1 MKYFKL
7 IFILIV
13 LNACTDRDS
22 VPIEPTRYDDI
33 DTVSD
38 IEIDEAS
45 ALYQE
50 YVRERFDLEMDY
62 RARLLNEQRT
72 LDRPVTKNIG
82 DEIITF
88 GEQTLPALMRTIKQ
102 VDDEIKRYRIYVSQL
117 STKLTELGRD
127 ANADPDIQ
135 NSKKIIDDYLNK
147 YAELVNNLENIYIA
161 QVKLDLAPDKNQQK
175 ELDQM
180 INSAR
185 YLASQVEE
193 TLESNLD

>member
-1 MKYFKL
+1 MKYLKL

-13 LNACTDRDS
+13 LNACSDRDS
-22 VPIEPTRYDDI
+22 VPLEPTRYDEV
-33 DTVSD
+33 DTVSE

-45 ALYQE
+45 VLYQE
-50 YVRERFDLEMDY
+50 YRRERFKLEMAY
-62 RARLLNEQRT
+62 REKLLSEKEKIT
-72 LDRPVTKNIG
+72 TPLTKNIG

-135 NSKKIIDDYLNK
+135 RSKKIIDDYLDK
-147 YAELVNNLENIYIA
+147 YAELVNKIENIYIA

-175 ELDQM
+175 ELDSM

-193 TLESNLD
+193 TLETNLD

>member
-1 MKYFKL
+1 MKYLKL

-13 LNACTDRDS
+13 LNACSDRDS
-22 VPIEPTRYDDI
+22 VPLEPTRYDEV
-33 DTVSD
+33 DTVSE

-45 ALYQE
+45 VLYQE
-50 YVRERFDLEMDY
+50 YRRERFKLEMAY
-62 RARLLNEQRT
+62 REKLLFEKEKIT
-72 LDRPVTKNIG
+72 TPLTKNIG

-135 NSKKIIDDYLNK
+135 RSKKIIDDYLDK
-147 YAELVNNLENIYIA
+147 YAELVNKIENIYIA

-175 ELDQM
+175 ELDSM

-193 TLESNLD
+193 TLETNLD

>member
-1 MKYFKL
+1 MKYLKL

-13 LNACTDRDS
+13 LNACSDRDS
-22 VPIEPTRYDDI
+22 VPLEPTRYDEV
-33 DTVSD
+33 DTVSE

-45 ALYQE
+45 VLYQE
-50 YVRERFDLEMDY
+50 YRRERFKLEMAY
-62 RARLLNEQRT
+62 REKLLFEKEKIT
-72 LDRPVTKNIG
+72 LPITKNIG

-135 NSKKIIDDYLNK
+135 RSKKIIDDYLNK
-147 YAELVNNLENIYIA
+147 YAELVNKIENIYIA

-175 ELDQM
+175 ELDSM

-193 TLESNLD
+193 TLETNLD

>member
-1 MKYFKL
+1 MKYLKL

-13 LNACTDRDS
+13 LNACSDRDS
-22 VPIEPTRYDDI
+22 VPLEPTRYDEV
-33 DTVSD
+33 DTVSE

-45 ALYQE
+45 VLYQE
-50 YVRERFDLEMDY
+50 YRRERFKLEMAY
-62 RARLLNEQRT
+62 REKLLFEKEKIT
-72 LDRPVTKNIG
+72 LPITKNIG

-135 NSKKIIDDYLNK
+135 RSKKIIDDYLNK
-147 YAELVNNLENIYIA
+147 YAELVNKIENIYIA

-175 ELDQM
+175 ELDSL

-193 TLESNLD
+193 TLETNLD

>member
-22 VPIEPTRYDDI
+22 VPIEPTRYDEI

-147 YAELVNNLENIYIA
+147 YAELVNNLENI
-161 QVKLDLAPDKNQQK
+161 
-175 ELDQM
+175 
-180 INSAR
+180 
-185 YLASQVEE
+185 
-193 TLESNLD
+193 

>member
-1 MKYFKL
+1 MKYLKL

-13 LNACTDRDS
+13 LNACSDRDR
-22 VPIEPTRYDDI
+22 VPLEPTRYDEVDTISEI
-33 DTVSD
+33 D
-38 IEIDEAS
+38 IDEAS
-45 ALYQE
+45 VLYQE
-50 YVRERFDLEMDY
+50 YRRERFELEMAY
-62 RARLLNEQRT
+62 REKLLYEKET
-72 LDRPVTKNIG
+72 ITTPLTKNIG

-102 VDDEIKRYRIYVSQL
+102 VDDEIKRYRIYVSQI
-117 STKLTELGRD
+117 STKLTELERD

-135 NSKKIIDDYLNK
+135 RSKKIIDDYLDK
-147 YAELVNNLENIYIA
+147 YAELVNKIENIYIA

-175 ELDQM
+175 ELDSM

-193 TLESNLD
+193 TLETNLD

>member
-1 MKYFKL
+1 MKYLKF

-13 LNACTDRDS
+13 LNACTDRDRI
-22 VPIEPTRYDDI
+22 PEEPARYDDLRV
-33 DTVSD
+33 VSD
-38 IEIDEAS
+38 LDIDEAS
-45 ALYQE
+45 ALYKE
-50 YVRERFDLEMDY
+50 YLRERFELEKGY
-62 RARLLNEQRT
+62 RARLLSEKQVLN
-72 LDRPVTKNIG
+72 RPVTKNIG
-82 DEIITF
+82 EDLIVF

-102 VDDEIKRYRIYVSQL
+102 VDDEIKRYRTYVSQL

-135 NSKKIIDDYLNK
+135 RSKRIIDDYVDK

-175 ELDQM
+175 ELDSM

-193 TLESNLD
+193 TLVSNLD

>member
-161 QVKLDLAPDKNQQK
+161 QVKLDLAPDKTQQK

>member
-1 MKYFKL
+1 MKYLKF
-7 IFILIV
+7 IFILII
-13 LNACTDRDS
+13 LNACTERDS
-22 VPIEPTRYDDI
+22 VPIEPTRYDDV
-33 DTVSD
+33 DTVSN
-38 IEIDEAS
+38 INIDEAS

-50 YVRERFDLEMDY
+50 YVRERFELEMNY
-62 RARLLNEQRT
+62 RQRLLDEQRT
-72 LDRPVTKNIG
+72 LDRPVTKNI
-82 DEIITF
+82 DNEIVTF

-102 VDDEIKRYRIYVSQL
+102 VDDEIRRYRIYVNQL
-117 STKLTELGRD
+117 STKLTELGRV

-135 NSKKIIDDYLNK
+135 KSKKIIDDYLNK

>member
-1 MKYFKL
+1 MKYLKL

-13 LNACTDRDS
+13 LNACSDRDS
-22 VPIEPTRYDDI
+22 VPLEPTRYDEV
-33 DTVSD
+33 DTISE

-45 ALYQE
+45 VLYQE
-50 YVRERFDLEMDY
+50 YRRERFELEMAY
-62 RARLLNEQRT
+62 REKLLYEKET
-72 LDRPVTKNIG
+72 ITTPLTKNIG

-88 GEQTLPALMRTIKQ
+88 GEQTLPALMRTIIQ

-117 STKLTELGRD
+117 STKLIELERD

-135 NSKKIIDDYLNK
+135 RSKKIIDDYLDK
-147 YAELVNNLENIYIA
+147 YAELVNKIENIYIA

-175 ELDQM
+175 ELDSM

-193 TLESNLD
+193 TLETNLD

>member
-1 MKYFKL
+1 MKYLKL

-13 LNACTDRDS
+13 LNACSDRDS
-22 VPIEPTRYDDI
+22 VPLEPTRYDEV
-33 DTVSD
+33 DTVSE

-45 ALYQE
+45 VLYQE
-50 YVRERFDLEMDY
+50 YRRERFELEMAY
-62 RARLLNEQRT
+62 REKLLFEKEKIT
-72 LDRPVTKNIG
+72 LPITKNIG

-117 STKLTELGRD
+117 STKLIELERD

-135 NSKKIIDDYLNK
+135 RSKKIIDDYLDK
-147 YAELVNNLENIYIA
+147 YAELVNKIENIYIA

-175 ELDQM
+175 ELDSM

-193 TLESNLD
+193 TLETNLD

>member
-1 MKYFKL
+1 MKYLKL

-13 LNACTDRDS
+13 LNACSDRDS
-22 VPIEPTRYDDI
+22 VPLEPTRYDEV
-33 DTVSD
+33 DTVSE

-45 ALYQE
+45 VLYQE
-50 YVRERFDLEMDY
+50 YRRERFKLEMAY
-62 RARLLNEQRT
+62 REKLLFEKEKIT
-72 LDRPVTKNIG
+72 LPITKNIG

-135 NSKKIIDDYLNK
+135 RSKKIIDDYLDK
-147 YAELVNNLENIYIA
+147 YAELVNKIENIYIA

-175 ELDQM
+175 ELDSM

-193 TLESNLD
+193 TLETNLD

>member
-1 MKYFKL
+1 MKYLKL

-13 LNACTDRDS
+13 LNACSDRDR
-22 VPIEPTRYDDI
+22 VPLEPTRYDEV
-33 DTVSD
+33 DTISE

-45 ALYQE
+45 VLYQE
-50 YVRERFDLEMDY
+50 YRRERFELEMAY
-62 RARLLNEQRT
+62 REKLLYEKET
-72 LDRPVTKNIG
+72 ITTPLTKNIG

-102 VDDEIKRYRIYVSQL
+102 VDDEIKRYRIYVSQI
-117 STKLTELGRD
+117 STKLTELERD

-135 NSKKIIDDYLNK
+135 RSKKIIDDYLDK
-147 YAELVNNLENIYIA
+147 YAELVNKIENIYIA

-175 ELDQM
+175 ELDSM

-193 TLESNLD
+193 TLETNLD

>member
-1 MKYFKL
+1 MKYLKL

-13 LNACTDRDS
+13 LNACSDRDS
-22 VPIEPTRYDDI
+22 VPLEPTRYDEV
-33 DTVSD
+33 DTVSE

-45 ALYQE
+45 VLYQE
-50 YVRERFDLEMDY
+50 YRRERFELEMAY
-62 RARLLNEQRT
+62 REKLLYEKET
-72 LDRPVTKNIG
+72 ITTPLTKNIG

-135 NSKKIIDDYLNK
+135 RSKKIIDDYLDK
-147 YAELVNNLENIYIA
+147 YAELVNKIENIYIA

-175 ELDQM
+175 ELDSM

-193 TLESNLD
+193 TLETNLD